1 MKFTDS
7 IFSLGDLYVSDFIQE
22 GQEPRAGKFDLSI
35 CIDKRYGSAR
45 LTNITPSEAM
55 YGKYWYRSGTNQTMT
70 NELKDIVQNI
80 TKYHTVKE
88 GDVWIDIGCNDGT
101 LLSFVPEHVYRIG
114 VDPADDS
121 FTAESKKHANEVVQ
135 NFFSYNAVRHIKQV
149 RERKAKVITAIAM
162 FYDLEHPKEFLDD
175 VYKALDDDG
184 LFVVQMSY
192 TPLMLEQLAF
202 DNICHEHVYYWS
214 LTSMQKLL
222 RKSHLKIMA
231 CKLND
236 TNGGSF
242 RLFIKKAHK
251 NGSTFGTQPFR
262 DVCQMEIS
270 ALLQLEKRMKIDQP
284 QAWRDFYYRVEDLRQ
299 KTVSFIRN
307 EKANGKMICGYGAST
322 KGNTLL
328 QYFGLDHN
336 DITAIAERSPYKF
349 GLKTV
354 GTNIPI
360 LSEQE
365 VRDMKPDY
373 MLVLPWHFINEFQ
386 LREKEYLDNG
396 GHFIVPCPTFKII

>member
-1 MKFTDS
+1 MRFTES
-7 IFSLGDLYVSDFIQE
+7 IFSLGDLYVSDFIQD
-22 GQEPRAGKFDLSI
+22 GQEPRAGTFDLSI
-35 CIDKRYGSAR
+35 CIDQRYGAAR
-45 LTNITPSEAM
+45 LTNIAPAEAM

-70 NELKDIVQNI
+70 NELKDIVQSI
-80 TKYHTVKE
+80 TKYHAVKE
-88 GDVWIDIGCNDGT
+88 NDVWIDIGCNDGT
-101 LLSFVPEHVYRIG
+101 LLSFVPENIYRIG

-135 NFFSYNAVRHIKQV
+135 NFFSYNAIKHIKPV

-175 VYKALDDDG
+175 IYKALDDDG

-192 TPLMLEQLAF
+192 TPLMIEQLAF

-214 LTSMQKLL
+214 LTSIKKLL
-222 RKSHLKIMA
+222 RKSHLKVVA

-242 RLFIKKAHK
+242 RLFIKKAHA
-251 NGSTFGTQPFR
+251 SSATFATQPYR
-262 DVCQMEIS
+262 DVCQMEVN

-284 QAWRDFYYRVEDLRQ
+284 QAWRDLYYRIDDLRQ
-299 KTVSFIRN
+299 KTVSFIRS
-307 EKANGKMICGYGAST
+307 EKAKGKVICGYGAST

-373 MLVLPWHFINEFQ
+373 MLVLPWHFIHEFKI
-386 LREKEYLDNG
+386 REREYLENG
-396 GHFIVPCPTFKII
+396 GKFIVPCPSFQII